1 MAGEKAVSTASKP
14 QMRGLLNSAI
24 KRNLI
29 LSLSFAAVCGF
40 AFKQLVGNE
49 RKRKY
54 AEFYRTYD
62 AEKEFEEMRAKGLFQ
77 SC

>member
-1 MAGEKAVSTASKP
+1 MAGEKAVSTVAKP
-14 QMRGLLNSAI
+14 QMRGLLNSVI

-29 LSLSFAAVCGF
+29 VAITLAGISGF
-40 AFKQLVGNE
+40 AFKILVGDA
-49 RKRKY
+49 RKRRY

-62 AEKEFEEMRAKGLFQ
+62 AEKDFEEMRKKGLFQ